1 MKPVK
6 PPKRDNSMDGYNSQ
20 GISASDGES
29 VRLSNV
35 KQGMQMVNIR
45 KPAYASLAGQAKQRT
60 DMGFKNE

>member
-1 MKPVK
+1 
-6 PPKRDNSMDGYNSQ
+6 MDGYNSQ

-29 VRLSNV
+29 VRLTNV